1 MHCLFGI
8 RGKAEGVPAR
18 FSGGRFDLRSG
29 GKDGHAG
36 EGFQALQKVRDF
48 DVGVAVVAVL
58 DLGTLAEEGVGF
70 VEEEDG
76 TRGIGGC

>member
-8 RGKAEGVPAR
+8 TSKVEGVPER
-18 FSGGRFDLRSG
+18 FSGGRFDLRGG

-36 EGFQALQKVRDF
+36 EGFQALQKVWAF

-76 TRGIGGC
+76 TRGIGVR